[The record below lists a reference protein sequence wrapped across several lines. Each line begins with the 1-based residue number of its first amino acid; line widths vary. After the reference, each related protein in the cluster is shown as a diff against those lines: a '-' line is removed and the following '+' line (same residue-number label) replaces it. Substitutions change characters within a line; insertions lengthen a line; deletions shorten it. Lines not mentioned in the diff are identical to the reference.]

1 MAGGFIAKKRSRDEA
16 NRQFKGRPRKK
27 PRKGREYHSS
37 DSEDGDD
44 GGADGQAFAPVNLL
58 DSDEEDIHNLAAD
71 DGQSSGTDDS
81 SDDEASTSRQTKK
94 KPAATAEKPTKTKQK
109 EKSRKEAQESSDEVD
124 DDDDDDDQEDDSSD
138 DDNEDDAIDGQPQ
151 RKQSKRNDPT
161 AFATSM
167 SKILSTKLSTSR
179 RADPVLSRS
188 AAAHEAA
195 RLAVDSALEAKA
207 HRKMAEQRRAA
218 LEKGRVKDVLISQ
231 EGQTAE
237 MQAGEKRLRKTAQR
251 GVIKLFNAIRAAQ
264 VKAADA
270 ERAVRS
276 EGVIGMGKREQKVA
290 EMSKKGFL
298 DLIAGGGGGLNKA
311 PLEEA

>member
-1 MAGGFIAKKRSRDEA
+1 MAGGYIAKKRSRDEA

-27 PRKGREYHSS
+27 PRKGREYHS

-44 GGADGQAFAPVNLL
+44 GGADGQSFAPVNLL

-71 DGQSSGTDDS
+71 DGQSSGADDS
-81 SDDEASTSRQTKK
+81 SDDEASTSRQTRR
-94 KPAATAEKPTKTKQK
+94 KPTAKPTKTKQK
-109 EKSRKEAQESSDEVD
+109 EKSKKEAQDSSED
-124 DDDDDDDQEDDSSD
+124 DDEDEDDDSSD
-138 DDNEDDAIDGQPQ
+138 DDDDAIDGQRQ

-195 RLAVDSALEAKA
+195 RLAVDTALEAKA

-218 LEKGRVKDVLISQ
+218 LEKGRVKDVLVSQ

>member
-1 MAGGFIAKKRSRDEA
+1 MAGGYIAKKRSRDEA

-27 PRKGREYHSS
+27 PRKGREFHS

-44 GGADGQAFAPVNLL
+44 GGADGQSFAPVNLL

-71 DGQSSGTDDS
+71 DGQSSGADDS
-81 SDDEASTSRQTKK
+81 SDDEASTSRQTRR
-94 KPAATAEKPTKTKQK
+94 KPTAKPTKTKQK
-109 EKSRKEAQESSDEVD
+109 EKSKKEAQDSSD
-124 DDDDDDDQEDDSSD
+124 DDDEDEDDDSSD
-138 DDNEDDAIDGQPQ
+138 DDDDDAIDGQRQ

-195 RLAVDSALEAKA
+195 RLAVDTALEAKA

-218 LEKGRVKDVLISQ
+218 LEKGRVKDVLVSQ

>member
-1 MAGGFIAKKRSRDEA
+1 MAGGYIAKKRSRDEA

-27 PRKGREYHSS
+27 PRKGREYHS

-44 GGADGQAFAPVNLL
+44 GGADGQSFAPVNLL

-71 DGQSSGTDDS
+71 DGQSSGADDS
-81 SDDEASTSRQTKK
+81 SDDEASTSRQTRR
-94 KPAATAEKPTKTKQK
+94 KPTAKPTKTKQK
-109 EKSRKEAQESSDEVD
+109 ENSKTEAQDSSD
-124 DDDDDDDQEDDSSD
+124 DDDEDEDDDSSD
-138 DDNEDDAIDGQPQ
+138 DDDDDEIDGQRQ

-195 RLAVDSALEAKA
+195 RLAVDTALEAKA

-218 LEKGRVKDVLISQ
+218 LEKGRVKDVLVSQ

>member
-1 MAGGFIAKKRSRDEA
+1 MAGGYIAKKRSRDEA

-27 PRKGREYHSS
+27 PRKGREYHS

-44 GGADGQAFAPVNLL
+44 GGADGQSFAPVNLL
-58 DSDEEDIHNLAAD
+58 DSDEEDIHNLVAD
-71 DGQSSGTDDS
+71 DGQSSGADDS
-81 SDDEASTSRQTKK
+81 SDDEASTSRQTRR
-94 KPAATAEKPTKTKQK
+94 KPTAKPTKTKQK
-109 EKSRKEAQESSDEVD
+109 ENSKTEAQDSSD
-124 DDDDDDDQEDDSSD
+124 DDDEDEDDDSSD
-138 DDNEDDAIDGQPQ
+138 DDDDDEIDGQRQ

-195 RLAVDSALEAKA
+195 RLAVDTALEAKA

-218 LEKGRVKDVLISQ
+218 LEKGRVKDVLVSQ

>member
-1 MAGGFIAKKRSRDEA
+1 MAGGYIAKKRSRDEA

-27 PRKGREYHSS
+27 PRKGREFHS

-44 GGADGQAFAPVNLL
+44 GGADGQSFAPVNLL

-71 DGQSSGTDDS
+71 DGQSSGANDS
-81 SDDEASTSRQTKK
+81 SDDEASTSRQTRR
-94 KPAATAEKPTKTKQK
+94 KPTAKPTKTKQK
-109 EKSRKEAQESSDEVD
+109 EKSKKEAQDSSD
-124 DDDDDDDQEDDSSD
+124 DDDEDEDDDSSD
-138 DDNEDDAIDGQPQ
+138 DDDDDAIDGQRQ

-195 RLAVDSALEAKA
+195 RLAVDTALEAKA

-218 LEKGRVKDVLISQ
+218 LEKGRVKDVLVSQ

>member
-37 DSEDGDD
+37 DSEDGED
-44 GGADGQAFAPVNLL
+44 GGAEAQSFAPVNLL

-81 SDDEASTSRQTKK
+81 SNDEASTSRQTKRK
-94 KPAATAEKPTKTKQK
+94 TASTTAKSTKTKQK
-109 EKSRKEAQESSDEVD
+109 EKSQKQTQESSDEVD
-124 DDDDDDDQEDDSSD
+124 DDDEDDDEDDDSSD
-138 DDNEDDAIDGQPQ
+138 EDAINGQRQ

-207 HRKMAEQRRAA
+207 HRKIAEQRRAA
-218 LEKGRVKDVLISQ
+218 LEKGRVKDVLVSQ

-270 ERAVRS
+270 ERAVRT

>member
-1 MAGGFIAKKRSRDEA
+1 MAGGYIAKKRSRDEA

-27 PRKGREYHSS
+27 PRKGREFHS

-44 GGADGQAFAPVNLL
+44 GGADGQSFAPVNLL

-71 DGQSSGTDDS
+71 DGQSSGADDS
-81 SDDEASTSRQTKK
+81 SDDEASTSRQTRR
-94 KPAATAEKPTKTKQK
+94 KPTAKPTKTKQK
-109 EKSRKEAQESSDEVD
+109 EKSKKEAQDSSDNNDED
-124 DDDDDDDQEDDSSD
+124 EDDDSSD
-138 DDNEDDAIDGQPQ
+138 DDDDDAIDGQRQ

-195 RLAVDSALEAKA
+195 RLAVDTALEAKA

-218 LEKGRVKDVLISQ
+218 LEKGRVKDVLVSQ

>member
-1 MAGGFIAKKRSRDEA
+1 MAGGYIAKKRSRDEA

-27 PRKGREYHSS
+27 PRKGREYHS

-44 GGADGQAFAPVNLL
+44 GGADGQSFAPVNLL

-71 DGQSSGTDDS
+71 DGQSSGADDS
-81 SDDEASTSRQTKK
+81 SDDEASTSRQTRR
-94 KPAATAEKPTKTKQK
+94 KPTAKPTKTKQK
-109 EKSRKEAQESSDEVD
+109 EKSKKEAQDSSDDDDEDEDDDSSD
-124 DDDDDDDQEDDSSD
+124 DDDDDD
-138 DDNEDDAIDGQPQ
+138 AIDGQRQ

-195 RLAVDSALEAKA
+195 RLAVDTALEAKA

-218 LEKGRVKDVLISQ
+218 LEKGRVKDVLVSQ

>member
-44 GGADGQAFAPVNLL
+44 GGADGQSFAPVNLL

-94 KPAATAEKPTKTKQK
+94 KPTAKTAKPTKTKQK
-109 EKSRKEAQESSDEVD
+109 SRQSTKDSSED
-124 DDDDDDDQEDDSSD
+124 DDEEEEDDDEDDDSSD
-138 DDNEDDAIDGQPQ
+138 DDAIDGQPQ

-237 MQAGEKRLRKTAQR
+237 MQAAEKRLRKTAQR